1 MNLIIPTLITAG
13 VMIASVFIITPGDTP
28 AQQTAVIQSAT
39 AVDRKVVEYTI
50 EPGDTFSTVMDKLGV
65 SQNIG
70 SAILEAS
77 KGVYDFASIRAGRL
91 LKLVLID
98 NAFAQIQYDVNEA
111 KAIVVEKNGAGLQ
124 AKEED
129 IQYDITQSTAGAA
142 ISASLFADA
151 SQAGLEAK
159 TILELA
165 DMFAWDIDFASDI
178 KTGDS
183 FKIVY
188 EKRSRDGKPAGAGRI
203 LAARFENQ
211 GQTYWA
217 VFYRDAAGKEQ
228 YYDLNGKA
236 LSRQFLKSPL
246 SYSYI
251 SSGFSYSREHPVLKT
266 VLPHRAIDY
275 AAQAGTPVVATSD
288 GEVVYAGWKGG
299 NGIYVEIKHNGVY
312 STQYAHFSKLG
323 EGIKKG
329 VRVKQNQVIGY
340 VGSTGLSTGAHL
352 QYAMTQNGTP
362 INPVTADL
370 PAGES
375 IKENMRDDFNK
386 VRDQLKELLY

>member
-1 MNLIIPTLITAG
+1 MVVSVL
-13 VMIASVFIITPGDTP
+13 VIAPDANISDRQAAVTQNTI
-28 AQQTAVIQSAT
+28 AQPRKNENVI
-39 AVDRKVVEYTI
+39 EYKI
-50 EPGDTFSTVMDKLGV
+50 ESGDTFTLAAEKLGIPQPDVASIV
-65 SQNIG
+65 S
-70 SAILEAS
+70 AARD
-77 KGVYDFASIRAGRL
+77 VYDFTKIRAGRL
-91 LKLVLID
+91 LKLTTVE
-98 NAFAQIQYDVNEA
+98 NAFASVRYDMDDAMSV
-111 KAIVVEKNGAGLQ
+111 VVEKNGSDLI
-124 AKEED
+124 AKEVPIE
-129 IQYDITQSTAGAA
+129 YEVERVTVGSSITS
-142 ISASLFADA
+142 SLFVDA

-165 DMFAWDIDFASDI
+165 DIFAWDIDFASDI

-188 EKRSRDGKPAGAGRI
+188 EKRSRDGKPAGVGKI

-211 GQTYWA
+211 GQTYW
-217 VFYRDAAGKEQ
+217 VMFYKDTDGKEQ

-246 SYSYI
+246 NYSYI
-251 SSGFSYSREHPVLKT
+251 SSGFTYNREHPVLKT

-275 AAQAGTPVVATSD
+275 AAQAGTPVVATAD

-299 NGIYVEIKHNGVY
+299 NGIYVEIKHNGIY

-323 EGIKKG
+323 DGIKKG

-352 QYAMTQNGTP
+352 QYAMTQNGSP
-362 INPVTADL
+362 VNPLTTDL

-375 IKENMRDDFNK
+375 VKESERDDFRK
-386 VRDQLKELLY
+386 MQDELKKSLE